1 VADPAAGCGARRSND
16 FLDRLT
22 FFASPDCRTRMEGT
36 TGKDMNDLYTRMIGA
51 QQ

>member
-1 VADPAAGCGARRSND
+1 MEGTTWRCMNRERLCG
-16 FLDRLT
+16 LDY
-22 FFASPDCRTRMEGT
+22 FTRMEGT